1 MPKTFIQAIN
11 DVGKNTRLSTG
22 STWSALD
29 TDADQTFI
37 QQMLNEAKRMVEA
50 ERQWNVLKA
59 QVTFDS
65 VGATQTYDLSDA
77 GVVTAGALTNERS
90 QLVDA
95 LNGFPE
101 FYETTSG
108 DEQQMT
114 RITRA
119 NADRRQLLDV
129 NAAAVQ
135 NNTFA
140 IYQTGAGLTVKFP
153 FDVDGVRTYSVNIY
167 TPQADLAATTTEIT
181 APWRPII
188 LAATALVADE
198 RGEELGLATSTWW
211 DLYRSALSDAIVS
224 DMWVGAESVL
234 VPV

>member
-108 DEQQMT
+108 DEQQMM

-153 FDVDGVRTYSVNIY
+153 STWMASAHIVS
-167 TPQADLAATTTEIT
+167 
-181 APWRPII
+181 
-188 LAATALVADE
+188 
-198 RGEELGLATSTWW
+198 TSTHSGGPCRYH
-211 DLYRSALSDAIVS
+211 DSDYRPMAADHPRCYRTRS
-224 DMWVGAESVL
+224 
-234 VPV
+234 